1 MLAHMAE
8 AEFGDD
14 ELEALRIPVSFIAAE
29 HDPFCPPDVMR
40 YAQKRFA
47 DATMHV
53 IGGASHSVYYEN
65 PQAWNDLVSA
75 IADGELR

>member
-1 MLAHMAE
+1 
-8 AEFGDD
+8 
-14 ELEALRIPVSFIAAE
+14 
-29 HDPFCPPDVMR
+29 
-40 YAQKRFA
+40 
-47 DATMHV
+47 MHV